1 MSFFDGVKLIISEYY
16 PLFLKGIGVT
26 MLISMIGTVAGFF
39 VGLVVGVIRTVPVR
53 KEDNFIKKCLLI
65 AVRFICAAYVE
76 VFRGT
81 PLIIQAAVIY
91 YGIFMGVDIDIFVCA
106 LIIVTINTGA
116 YMAEIIRGGIM
127 SVDKGQTEGAKAL
140 GMTHLQSMITVILPQ
155 AIKNVMPSVGNE
167 FVVNI
172 KDTSVLN
179 VIGVAELYFQAQSA
193 AGTYAMF
200 FESFCVAAVIYFV
213 LTTIVTAVLR
223 AIERK
228 MAGSSSYKLIEDEKT
243 EVDGK

>member
-1 MSFFDGVKLIISEYY
+1 MAMKLSKKAANGKII
-16 PLFLKGIGVT
+16 
-26 MLISMIGTVAGFF
+26 
-39 VGLVVGVIRTVPVR
+39 
-53 KEDNFIKKCLLI
+53 
-65 AVRFICAAYVE
+65 
-76 VFRGT
+76 
-81 PLIIQAAVIY
+81 
-91 YGIFMGVDIDIFVCA
+91 
-106 LIIVTINTGA
+106 
-116 YMAEIIRGGIM
+116 
-127 SVDKGQTEGAKAL
+127 
-140 GMTHLQSMITVILPQ
+140 
-155 AIKNVMPSVGNE
+155 
-167 FVVNI
+167 
-172 KDTSVLN
+172 VLN